1 MNENASMSAKETQQH
16 LDKKQRRLAVKQFLL
31 FNMVGL
37 INTVVDFFLYSLL
50 VWAGWHYIA
59 AQLASYAAGMIN
71 SYTLN
76 SWITFRKPPE
86 QRLGTSFDRGQMIRF
101 VSLNLGVLGLSLI
114 LLYVLTEILGTNVL
128 LAKLVVTCLT
138 VLLNFVGSKKWV
150 FRR

>member
-1 MNENASMSAKETQQH
+1 MSENASMSAKEVQLQQE
-16 LDKKQRRLAVKQFLL
+16 KKQRRLAVKQFLM

-37 INTVVDFFLYSLL
+37 INTIVDFLLYSLL
-50 VWAGWHYIA
+50 IWAGWHYIV
-59 AQLASYAAGMIN
+59 AQIASYAAGMIN

-86 QRLGTSFDRGQMIRF
+86 ERTGTSFDRGQMIRF
-101 VSLNLGVLGLSLI
+101 VSLNLGVLSLSLV
-114 LLYVLTEILGTNVL
+114 LLYVLTDILGANAL
-128 LAKLVVTCLT
+128 LAKFVVTCLT